1 MNGNSKSR
9 VSEVIDQIT
18 NFLGSPISIILH
30 FLILFAWLVIGLDY
44 RSIVTIFGLEG
55 TFIWL
60 FAIHSTNKIRE
71 LEWRRDRWERKRD
84 REKLEADVYIT
95 QKDLKITQE
104 VYKNVQDLIKDVE
117 EIKARLIHEESQR
130 SS

>member
-1 MNGNSKSR
+1 MKGNSKDKISLI
-9 VSEVIDQIT
+9 IDQIT
-18 NFLGSPISIILH
+18 NFLGSPISILLH
-30 FLILFAWLVIGLDY
+30 FLILFSWVVVGLDY
-44 RSIVTIFGLEG
+44 RSIITVFGLEG

-60 FAIHSTNKIRE
+60 FAIHSTNNIRD

-84 REKLEADVYIT
+84 REKLESDLMIT
-95 QKDLKITQE
+95 EKDLKITQE
-104 VYKNVQDLIKDVE
+104 VYKNMQDLIKDVE